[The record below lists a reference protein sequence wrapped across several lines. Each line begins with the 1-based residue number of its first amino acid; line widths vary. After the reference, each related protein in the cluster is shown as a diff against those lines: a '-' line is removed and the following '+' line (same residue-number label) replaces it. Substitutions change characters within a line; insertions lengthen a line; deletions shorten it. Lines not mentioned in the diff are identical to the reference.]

1 MAVPTDVRVSEQ
13 ITNMVNKNLEK
24 FGRIDI
30 LVNNAGASFP
40 LPTLQ
45 LSEGSW
51 DAQWATAL
59 ATPVVA

>member
-1 MAVPTDVRVSEQ
+1 
-13 ITNMVNKNLEK
+13 MVNKNLEK